1 MIRVPRSESPFLQTS
16 SDRLGP
22 ECKSPSMT
30 RFSILAALVLG
41 SVTPAATAMAQTFP
55 NDEASVRYRQLIQQ
69 LPPSERPRPH
79 DPRWT
84 TNAISPSVGRF
95 GLPLSGPVAR
105 GGMTAVR

>member
-1 MIRVPRSESPFLQTS
+1 
-16 SDRLGP
+16 
-22 ECKSPSMT
+22 MT
-30 RFSILAALVLG
+30 RFPILSALVLASLSLAG
-41 SVTPAATAMAQTFP
+41 TATAQAFP

-84 TNAISPSVGRF
+84 TNAISPSTGRF
-95 GLPLSGPVAR
+95 GLPLSGPAAR

>member
-1 MIRVPRSESPFLQTS
+1 
-16 SDRLGP
+16 
-22 ECKSPSMT
+22 MT
-30 RFSILAALVLG
+30 RFPIFSALVLG
-41 SVTPAATAMAQTFP
+41 GLSLAGTATAQAFP

-84 TNAISPSVGRF
+84 TNAISPTTGRF
-95 GLPLSGPVAR
+95 GLPLSGPAAW

>member
-1 MIRVPRSESPFLQTS
+1 
-16 SDRLGP
+16 
-22 ECKSPSMT
+22 MT
-30 RFSILAALVLG
+30 RFPIFSALVLG
-41 SVTPAATAMAQTFP
+41 GLSLAGTATAQASP

-84 TNAISPSVGRF
+84 TNAISPTTGRF
-95 GLPLSGPVAR
+95 GLPLSGPAAR

>member
-1 MIRVPRSESPFLQTS
+1 
-16 SDRLGP
+16 
-22 ECKSPSMT
+22 MT
-30 RFSILAALVLG
+30 RFPIFSALVLG
-41 SVTPAATAMAQTFP
+41 GLSLAGTATAQAFP

-84 TNAISPSVGRF
+84 TNAISPSTGRF
-95 GLPLSGPVAR
+95 GLPLSGPAAR

>member
-1 MIRVPRSESPFLQTS
+1 MS
-16 SDRLGP
+16 
-22 ECKSPSMT
+22 
-30 RFSILAALVLG
+30 RFPILVALALTGLTAAG
-41 SVTPAATAMAQTFP
+41 AARAQAFP

-84 TNAISPSVGRF
+84 TNAISPSTGRF
-95 GLPLSGPVAR
+95 GLPLSGPAAR